1 MDKKFS
7 SIDEYFMH
15 EAIKE
20 AKKALRKGEVP
31 VGAVIVYN
39 GQIVG
44 RGYNLRESKK
54 NPISHAEMIAIE
66 KAAKKLKGWRL
77 CNCTLYVTL
86 EPCIMCF
93 GAILNS
99 RISRL
104 VYGTENREEGFTQF
118 VNIRDYKKWKDIEII
133 SGIKKDVCE
142 SLLKEFFKDMRSSR
156 S

>member
-1 MDKKFS
+1 
-7 SIDEYFMH
+7 
-15 EAIKE
+15 
-20 AKKALRKGEVP
+20 
-31 VGAVIVYN
+31 
-39 GQIVG
+39 
-44 RGYNLRESKK
+44 
-54 NPISHAEMIAIE
+54 
-66 KAAKKLKGWRL
+66 
-77 CNCTLYVTL
+77 
-86 EPCIMCF
+86 MCF